1 VIQGRQA
8 QASDYIVISHGRIVS
23 YVPCLPSCRDPD
35 ADGDEEDGVEGEEED
50 GVDDDGGD
58 AGVEVAEGDEARLG
72 RHLEEQ
78 PWGEQDEEH
87 KRDEHR
93 CPVLHLLQFLPRF
106 FF

>member
-8 QASDYIVISHGRIVS
+8 QASDYIVISHGRIVG
-23 YVPCLPSCRDPD
+23 YLACLVAELDPD

-72 RHLEEQ
+72 RHLEEHQ
-78 PWGEQDEEH
+78 
-87 KRDEHR
+87 RDEHR